1 MRSRVCDGLT
11 IGDWRKDPHLQPG
24 AHNKGPSPVACVV
37 DPPLSIQ
44 PGVVFVEFI
53 RKILETSRI
62 FEAGITDVRDILRGI
77 QSFLHKEVSENR
89 EALSPVRV
97 AVNDQN
103 VVSHCGWIK
112 GKYWGD
118 VNT

>member
-1 MRSRVCDGLT
+1 MACD
-11 IGDWRKDPHLQPG
+11 
-24 AHNKGPSPVACVV
+24 V

-112 GKYWGD
+112 GKYWCD